1 MTRSGFVLN
10 EQLITSDD
18 ILTKQITIKRIKV
31 INNGTRIWFEIL
43 STDNEMY
50 QRWSMNMDNTD
61 EYLLLAEKNDILDIT
76 YVVNQVCDEIT
87 NTIAPFTRNVILS
100 GKINF

>member
-10 EQLITSDD
+10 EQLISVND
-18 ILTKQITIKRIKV
+18 ILTKQITIKRIKA

-50 QRWSMNMDNTD
+50 QRWSMNMDTTD
-61 EYLLLAEKNDILDIT
+61 EYLLLAEKNDILDIE
-76 YVVNQVCDEIT
+76 YIVNEVCDDVS
-87 NTIAPFTRNVILS
+87 NTITPFTRNVILN
-100 GKINF
+100 GKIKF